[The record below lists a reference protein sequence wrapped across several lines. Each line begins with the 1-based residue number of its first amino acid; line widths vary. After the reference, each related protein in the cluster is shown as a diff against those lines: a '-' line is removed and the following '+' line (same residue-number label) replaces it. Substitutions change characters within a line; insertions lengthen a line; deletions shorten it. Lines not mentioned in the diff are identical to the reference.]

1 MQVMKAVE
9 VPFPFDALIRQRGG
23 RELTRSFY
31 AWAYATVPVVRDDEA
46 PVILLARGVRVARD
60 REPHDVAWRAW
71 RGLHWR
77 PVLDDMGKPQLVDA
91 EDFTCD
97 PPRSGR
103 SYRWIDHPC
112 GLGFGRR
119 FVSGPDALGFWP
131 CETEAFLLKWDRVVG
146 GNRGEAASLAAAVAA
161 EDMAQIDGVL
171 HKRAELPMWSL
182 GWSSDLA
189 GYDGEVSLVVPDF
202 GGRAPPSL
210 GLVPVTHLDLAM
222 QVAKGLMRYANGG
235 PLPAEPPEPSSSV
248 EVVGTLNADEAVVN
262 TLLHAREM
270 FDLVS
275 AGKPY
280 EAGPS
285 VGPAL
290 GLMRDSLDRL
300 RDAPV
305 AGRADQCCFAVTAIG
320 RALQAMETDA
330 RPRRDLMAI
339 LRPPIRVADRC
350 KGYLWGDPEE
360 AETPGPG
367 R

>member
-1 MQVMKAVE
+1 MQVLKAVE
-9 VPFPFDALIRQRGG
+9 VPFPFDAVIRKRGG
-23 RELTRSFY
+23 RELTRAFY
-31 AWAYATVPVVRDDEA
+31 AWASATVPVVRDVEA
-46 PVILLARGVRVARD
+46 PVILLARGVRTARD
-60 REPHDVAWRAW
+60 REPHGIAWRAW
-71 RGLHWR
+71 RGHHWR
-77 PVLDDMGKPQLVDA
+77 PVLDDLGKPQLVDA

-112 GLGFGRR
+112 GLRFGER
-119 FVSGPDALGFWP
+119 FVSGPDALGFWS
-131 CETEAFLLKWDRVVG
+131 CETEDFLLKWDRVVG
-146 GNRGEAASLAAAVAA
+146 GNRGEAASLATAVAA
-161 EDMAQIDGVL
+161 EEMAQIDGVL

-182 GWSSDLA
+182 GWSQDLDV
-189 GYDGEVSLVVPDF
+189 YDGEVSLVVPDF

-210 GLVPVTHLDLAM
+210 GLVPLTHLDLAK
-222 QVAKGLMRYANGG
+222 QAAEGLVRYGGGDPRLAK
-235 PLPAEPPEPSSSV
+235 PPDPSSSV
-248 EVVGTLNADEAVVN
+248 EVVGTVNADEAVVH

-280 EAGPS
+280 EAEPS

-290 GLMRDSLDRL
+290 GRMRDSLDRL
-300 RDAPV
+300 REAPV
-305 AGRADQCCFAVTAIG
+305 ADRAHHCGLAVTAIG

-339 LRPPIRVADRC
+339 LTPPIRVADRC
-350 KGYLWGDPEE
+350 RNRPWGDPEE